1 MNAATV
7 ATARTPVGAGVAA
20 KARHT
25 LHPELQRA
33 RIPLWAAFLL
43 SIAAGPVLDAGFPD
57 RGWWP
62 LTFVGVGM
70 MLVAL
75 RGRSL
80 LAGFH
85 LGLVA
90 GWSFF
95 LIHIQWATVFLG
107 PIPWVALST
116 VMALW
121 SALGGLLI
129 ALAYRLAPR
138 AWPGVLG
145 RLLLVPVLVAG
156 LWTAKEGVSAVWPYG
171 GFSWG
176 RVGFSMSDSPFAEL
190 FAWIGTAGV
199 SFVVVFLAAFA
210 IECWAERGLPR
221 LPRAT
226 TLVAA
231 ATLAA
236 VVPAWPTVSSGA
248 ITVAAVQGNAKAGY
262 FDQRERGDNLADQ
275 VEATEPL
282 FGQDVD
288 VVVWPEGASDID
300 PLVSGTA
307 AAVFDRIAREMDAPL
322 IAGAITQRD
331 ERFYNTSMLWLE
343 GEGAVDLYDKKHPVP
358 FGEYVPDRPFWR
370 QFAPGLIDMIARDY
384 TPGTRDSVFDFGT
397 AKVGVNICF
406 DIVDDQLM
414 RESVTGGAQAIF
426 AQTNNADF
434 GTTDESIQQLQIAKV
449 RALETARTVVNIS
462 TVGVSAIVLP
472 TGETLDE
479 LEWYTPGTMLREIP
493 LSDQVTPAVLAGRG
507 LEWLVCGVGLAG
519 ILIPLLSRRGRA

>member
-1 MNAATV
+1 MNAARA
-7 ATARTPVGAGVAA
+7 ATAEPAAGTGGTATAGSGHRSNVQAA
-20 KARHT
+20 V
-25 LHPELQRA
+25 
-33 RIPLWAAFLL
+33 PLWLALVL
-43 SIAAGPVLDAGFPD
+43 SVAAGPVLDAGFPD

-80 LAGFH
+80 LAAVH

-90 GWSFF
+90 GLSFF

-107 PIPWVALST
+107 PVPWLALST

-121 SALGGLLI
+121 SALGGTLI
-129 ALAYRLAPR
+129 ALAYRLVPG

-145 RLLLVPVLVAG
+145 RLLLLPAVVAG
-156 LWTAKEGVSAVWPYG
+156 LWTAKEGISAVWPYG

-176 RVGFSMSDSPFAEL
+176 RVGFSMAESPLASL
-190 FAWIGTAGV
+190 FPWIGTAAV
-199 SFVVVFLAAFA
+199 SFVAVFLVAFA
-210 IECWAERGLPR
+210 IECWLERGLPR

-226 TLVAA
+226 AVVAGVA
-231 ATLAA
+231 LAV
-236 VVPAWPTVSSGA
+236 VVPAWPVIPSSTL
-248 ITVAAVQGNAKAGY
+248 TVAAVQGNAKAGY

-282 FGQDVD
+282 FGEDVD
-288 VVVWPEGASDID
+288 VVVWPEGSSDID
-300 PLVSGTA
+300 PLASNAA

-322 IAGAITQRD
+322 IAGAITERD
-331 ERFYNTSMLWLE
+331 GRVYNTSMLWQE
-343 GEGAVDLYDKKHPVP
+343 GEGATDLYDKKHPVP

-370 QFAPGLIDMIARDY
+370 QFAPRLIDMIGRDY
-384 TPGTRDSVFDFGT
+384 TPGTLDSVFDLGDVS
-397 AKVGVNICF
+397 VGVNICF
-406 DIVDDQLM
+406 DIVDDQLI
-414 RESVTGGAQAIF
+414 RESVLGGAQAIF

-434 GTTDESIQQLQIAKV
+434 GTTDESIQQLQIAQV

-472 TGETLDE
+472 TGEIVDRLD
-479 LEWYTPGTMLREIP
+479 WYTPGAMVREIP
-493 LSDQVTPAVLAGRG
+493 LSEQLTLAVLAGRG
-507 LEWLVCGVGLAG
+507 IELLVSGIGLAG
-519 ILIPLLSRRGRA
+519 ILIPPLTRRSRA

>member
-1 MNAATV
+1 VATV
-7 ATARTPVGAGVAA
+7 AGDRPAALRGVV
-20 KARHT
+20 
-25 LHPELQRA
+25 
-33 RIPLWAAFLL
+33 PLWAAFAL
-43 SIAAGPVLDAGFPD
+43 SLAAGPVLDAGFPD

-95 LIHIQWATVFLG
+95 LIHIHWATVFLG
-107 PIPWVALST
+107 AVPWLALST

-121 SALGGLLI
+121 AALGGLLI
-129 ALAYRLAPR
+129 ALAYRLVPQT
-138 AWPGVLG
+138 WNGVLG
-145 RLLLVPVLVAG
+145 RLLLVPVVVAG
-156 LWTAKEGVSAVWPYG
+156 LWTAKEGISAVWPYG

-176 RVGFSMSDSPFAEL
+176 RVGYSMAESPLTEL
-190 FAWIGTAGV
+190 FPWIGTAGV
-199 SFVVVFLAAFA
+199 SFVVVFLTAFA
-210 IECWAERGLPR
+210 IECWLERRLPR

-226 TLVAA
+226 AVVAA
-231 ATLAA
+231 ASLAV
-236 VVPAWPTVSSGA
+236 VVPAWPAVASGTL
-248 ITVAAVQGNAKAGY
+248 TVAAVQGNAKAGY

-275 VEATEPL
+275 VRATEPL
-282 FGQDVD
+282 FGEDVD

-300 PLVSGTA
+300 PLVSGA
-307 AAVFDRIAREMDAPL
+307 AATVFDRIAREMDAPL
-322 IAGAITQRD
+322 IAGAITERD
-331 ERFYNTSMLWLE
+331 GRFYNTSMLWLE

-370 QFAPGLIDMIARDY
+370 QFAPHLIDLIQREY

-397 AKVGVNICF
+397 ARVGVNICF
-406 DIVDDQLM
+406 DIVDDQLI

-434 GTTDESIQQLQIAKV
+434 GTTDESVQQLQIAQV
-449 RALETARTVVNIS
+449 RALETARAVVNIS

-472 TGETLDE
+472 DGEILDR
-479 LEWYTPGTMLREIP
+479 LEWYTPGAMVQEIP
-493 LSDQVTPAVLAGRG
+493 VSDQLTLAVLAGRG
-507 LEWLVCGVGLAG
+507 IEWLVSGLGLAG
-519 ILIPLLSRRGRA
+519 ILIPLLTRRTRA